1 MKTVFLRVLEARDKG
16 PALLGAIRRPG
27 ASGAGRRFEVSVA
40 SFGGVPRSPLA
51 YWVSSRVLSL
61 FADLPRLQANG
72 RVAASGGKTL
82 DDFRWIRGSWEIVP
96 EAVDRWLGY
105 AKGGTFSPYYADVHL
120 LLDWRDDARALK
132 TYLVNY
138 RESRGWSPNWTA
150 ELHGSD
156 HYRRPGL
163 TWPRRTQSG
172 LALRAMPAGCVFAD
186 KGPAAFVANDCGSR
200 LLALLAVSN
209 SMAFKSLVE
218 LQMAFGSFE
227 VGVIQRA
234 PVPLT
239 VGGDE
244 SGLTQLAYRA
254 WSSKRSLDT
263 VVETSHAF
271 TLPALLQSE
280 GGSLAGR
287 AAARAEHVRRIEDE
301 LAAIQAEIDERCF
314 ELYGINEED
323 RRVITEGFGGS
334 GDASVSDD
342 GDGDGE
348 SDDAGAAQDGV
359 AEAVGLTAELA
370 AWAVGVAFG
379 RFDVRLATGERALPD
394 EPEPFDPLPVCSPG
408 MLTGDDGLP
417 LTAAPE
423 GYPLAL
429 PEDGIFVDDPGHTRD
444 HTAAVRAVFDVV
456 FGGDADARWREAAEL
471 FDPKERSLRTWLAKA
486 FFEHHLK
493 RYSKS
498 RRKAPIIW
506 QLATPSASYSV
517 WLYAHRLTADS
528 LFHVQNDVVA
538 PKLALEERRHT
549 ALVQAAGPNP
559 TASQRREIAEVETFV
574 EELRVLLTEVR
585 RVAPLWAARPQRRGR
600 AHDGAALASRDPTS
614 GVAAGAEVGLGCA
627 LRREV
632 TTGRSSQ
639 CTSGPS
645 ASCRSAPRT
654 AASRSPMVS
663 RRSSGSRTRT
673 GSGNRDIRQRAR
685 WRSSSVSGRHLP

>member
-1 MKTVFLRVLEARDKG
+1 MKTVFLRALDSGDK
-16 PALLGAIRRPG
+16 ALALRAALREPPSQGE
-27 ASGAGRRFEVSVA
+27 RRFDVTATAFS
-40 SFGGVPRSPLA
+40 SVPRSPFA
-51 YWVSSRVLSL
+51 YWVNDRQLEL
-61 FADLPRLQANG
+61 FRELQPLE
-72 RVAASGGKTL
+72 SGGRTAKQGLATA
-82 DDFRWIRGSWEIVP
+82 DDFRFVRGWWAVP
-96 EAVDRWLGY
+96 PSEPDSRWSLF
-105 AKGGTFSPYYADVHL
+105 AKGGTYSPYYSDVHL
-120 LLDWRDDARALK
+120 LVNWRDGGSEIRAN
-132 TYLVNY
+132 VN
-138 RESRGWSPNWTA
+138 ERGQVRSNVWMLQETA
-150 ELHGSD
+150 SEYFS
-156 HYRRPGL
+156 RPGL

-200 LLALLAVSN
+200 LLALLAVTN

-218 LQMAFGSFE
+218 LQMAFGSFD
-227 VGVIQRA
+227 VGVIQRT

-244 SGLTQLAYRA
+244 SGLTQLAHRA
-254 WSSKRSLDT
+254 WSSKRFFDT

-271 TLPALLQSE
+271 TLPALLQFE
-280 GGSLAGR
+280 RGSLVGR

-342 GDGDGE
+342 ADGDGDGE
-348 SDDAGAAQDGV
+348 SGDAGAAQDGV

-379 RFDVRLATGERALPD
+379 RFDVRLATGKRALPD

-471 FDPKERSLRTWLAKA
+471 FDPKERSLRTWLAKSLLRA
-486 FFEHHLK
+486 SPQALLEEQAEGADHLAA
-493 RYSKS
+493 RHAVGELFGLALRAPPDSGQPLPRPE
-498 RRKAPIIW
+498 RRRRAEACARGAP
-506 QLATPSASYSV
+506 TYSV
-517 WLYAHRLTADS
+517 RAGRWSEPDCEP
-528 LFHVQNDVVA
+528 A
-538 PKLALEERRHT
+538 PRD
-549 ALVQAAGPNP
+549 
-559 TASQRREIAEVETFV
+559 
-574 EELRVLLTEVR
+574 
-585 RVAPLWAARPQRRGR
+585 RRGGDVCR
-600 AHDGAALASRDPTS
+600 
-614 GVAAGAEVGLGCA
+614 GVA
-627 LRREV
+627 
-632 TTGRSSQ
+632 
-639 CTSGPS
+639 
-645 ASCRSAPRT
+645 
-654 AASRSPMVS
+654 SP
-663 RRSSGSRTRT
+663 G
-673 GSGNRDIRQRAR
+673 
-685 WRSSSVSGRHLP
+685 H